1 MGDLTHNHA
10 QTRVRT
16 ALNQR
21 LEAAETPS
29 DQHAV
34 YEDAIDRLLR
44 IAVDSE
50 ELDQLAADFALDV
63 TALDW
68 PDDTHHNQ

>member
-1 MGDLTHNHA
+1 MGDLAFNHA
-10 QTRVRT
+10 QNRVRT

-21 LEAAETPS
+21 LEVAETPP

-44 IAVDSE
+44 IAIDSE
-50 ELDQLAADFALDV
+50 ELDRVAADFAIDV
-63 TALDW
+63 TAIDW
-68 PDDTHHNQ
+68 PDDTLHSQ